1 MRIGVLVSGS
11 GSNLQALID
20 LCKGPNIAAEIVL
33 VLSNVPTAFGLQRA
47 EDSSIATKV
56 IDHKGYDGRE
66 LFDKAMIEAL
76 DDAAVDLV
84 CLAGF
89 MRLLT
94 PIFVNHYVGRLINI
108 HPALL
113 PSFPGLHVQQQA
125 IDAQACFSGA
135 TIHFVDEGM
144 DTGAIIAQAVVPVLQ
159 GDDADSLAARILK
172 QEHRLYPMAVRLF
185 SENRVLLKDGRVE
198 IVDSVQDPDA
208 TIISHK

>member
-11 GSNLQALID
+11 GSNLQAIID
-20 LCKGPNIAAEIVL
+20 LCKRGDIAAEIVL
-33 VLSNVPTAFGLQRA
+33 VLSNVPTAYGLQRA
-47 EDSSIATKV
+47 KDNAIATKV
-56 IDHKGYDGRE
+56 IDHKNYDNRE
-66 LFDKAMIEAL
+66 PFDKAMIEAL
-76 DDAAVDLV
+76 DDARVDLV

-94 PIFVNHYVGRLINI
+94 PTFVNHFTGRLINI

-125 IDAQACFSGA
+125 IDAGACFSGA

-159 GDDADSLAARILK
+159 GDDADTLAARILK

-185 SENRVLLKDGRVE
+185 SENRVLLKNGRVE
-198 IVDSVQDPDA
+198 IVNCIQDDA
-208 TIISHK
+208 AVIISHK